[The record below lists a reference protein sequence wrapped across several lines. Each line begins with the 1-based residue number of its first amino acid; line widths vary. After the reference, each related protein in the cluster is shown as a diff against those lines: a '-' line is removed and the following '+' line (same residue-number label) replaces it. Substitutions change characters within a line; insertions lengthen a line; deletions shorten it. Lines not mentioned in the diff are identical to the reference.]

1 MSDMYGQY
9 GIFVD
14 DHNWEYNGAWSYFYF
29 DMKNM
34 KMKRVS
40 KREDDPTI
48 TETGLVIKNEE
59 LWTHNGNGGSFRLA
73 DPIQGEYK
81 RYQHWLFERVV
92 LLEE

>member
-9 GIFVD
+9 GKFVD
-14 DHNWEYNGAWSYFYF
+14 DTTWEYFGAWSHYHF

-34 KMKRVS
+34 KCEKTVR
-40 KREDDPTI
+40 DGTI
-48 TETGLVIKNEE
+48 ENLPIMI
-59 LWTHNGNGGSFRLA
+59 LNGNIEIVGMSKGFGP
-73 DPIQGEYK
+73 PIQAEYK